1 MTLPASGA
9 ISLGNIQT
17 EFGGANPIGMNEYYR
32 GGSYVT
38 TNNTGVP
45 TSGTITL
52 NNFYNAVKEFSFTI
66 SSNTQNANL
75 YTLAIN
81 AGWDGVIPVRAT
93 IASGYYLWSDSTG
106 SPALVIPS
114 NFSAGLVLVNNGFIM
129 GKGGA
134 GGQSGGAGQ
143 AGGIAI
149 QNSSTNVNIVNQ
161 SGGYIGGGGGGGGA
175 GSYNPTSQTYVSG
188 GGGGAGGGSGGNG
201 YRVDV
206 TDTGGA
212 GGAIGASGS
221 KSSSSDPI
229 SGFGGGSGGG
239 AGFGPGGG
247 GGRIMP
253 GTGGAGYAG
262 AGSGGTAG
270 AVGGNGANDTISGG
284 GGGGGWG
291 ANGGNG
297 SGANGGSGGAAIYG
311 TATTR
316 SITGGAIYGSVV

>member
-17 EFGGANPIGMNEYYR
+17 EFGGTNPIGMNEYYR

-66 SSNTQNANL
+66 SSDTKNANL

-93 IASGYYLWSDSTG
+93 IASGYYLWSNSTG

-129 GKGGA
+129 GRGGNGGA
-134 GGQSGGAGQ
+134 SGGS
-143 AGGIAI
+143 GGSGGPAI
-149 QNSSTNVNIVNQ
+149 HNQSTNVNIVNQ

-175 GSYNPTSQTYVSG
+175 G
-188 GGGGAGGGSGGNG
+188 GGSGGTG
-201 YRVDV
+201 YRAGT
-206 TDTGGA
+206 TDPGGA
-212 GGAIGASGS
+212 GGAIGAVGS
-221 KSSSSDPI
+221 KGSPDTI
-229 SGFGGGSGGG
+229 SGAGGGSGSG
-239 AGFGPGGG
+239 AGFGPGAG

-262 AGSGGTAG
+262 AGSGGSAG
-270 AVGGNGANDTISGG
+270 SAGTNGPPGEWAGGG

-291 ANGGNG
+291 ASGGSGNG
-297 SGANGGSGGAAIYG
+297 SGGAGGAAIYG

>member
-134 GGQSGGAGQ
+134 GGTKWWRG
-143 AGGIAI
+143 
-149 QNSSTNVNIVNQ
+149 SSWRTLQFRTHQLMLI
-161 SGGYIGGGGGGGGA
+161 
-175 GSYNPTSQTYVSG
+175 
-188 GGGGAGGGSGGNG
+188 
-201 YRVDV
+201 
-206 TDTGGA
+206 
-212 GGAIGASGS
+212 
-221 KSSSSDPI
+221 
-229 SGFGGGSGGG
+229 
-239 AGFGPGGG
+239 
-247 GGRIMP
+247 
-253 GTGGAGYAG
+253 
-262 AGSGGTAG
+262 
-270 AVGGNGANDTISGG
+270 
-284 GGGGGWG
+284 
-291 ANGGNG
+291 
-297 SGANGGSGGAAIYG
+297 
-311 TATTR
+311 
-316 SITGGAIYGSVV
+316 

>member
-129 GKGGA
+129 GRGGNGGTNGGGGGA
-134 GGQSGGAGQ
+134 GGP
-143 AGGIAI
+143 AI
-149 QNSSTNVNIVNQ
+149 QNQSTNVNIVNQ
-161 SGGYIGGGGGGGGA
+161 SGGYIGGGGGGGGGGPYNA
-175 GSYNPTSQTYVSG
+175 GSATYTSG
-188 GGGGAGGGSGGNG
+188 GGGGAGGGSGGTG
-201 YRVDV
+201 FRAGT
-206 TDTGGA
+206 TDPGGA
-212 GGAIGASGS
+212 GGAIGAVGS
-221 KSSSSDPI
+221 KGSPDTI
-229 SGFGGGSGGG
+229 SGAGGGSGSG
-239 AGFGPGGG
+239 AGFGPGAG

-262 AGSGGTAG
+262 AGSGGSAG
-270 AVGGNGANDTISGG
+270 SAGTNGSGEAVSGG

-291 ANGGNG
+291 ASGGSGNG
-297 SGANGGSGGAAIYG
+297 SGGAGGAAIYG